1 MLYFPGLFIQVTSY
15 DNLEHRLAIM
25 SNKLSPLSN
34 STSALLEFWIWSD
47 AKSTQ
52 CYSLSCALNDTKLA
66 WAGLNWP
73 QPTKVDTYLILRCK
87 YNVPTWGGKFHYLAT
102 QFKCWSKLQDS
113 KSPQLLKTSNLFV
126 FFEVTRKWCKTFWSS
141 LGVTSVYNK
150 YSTLL
155 LTFSAQYIHVLSE
168 TKINFLSRDRQI
180 SAFWIFLNN
189 SPCKGFF
196 KNCVISETVI
206 LRWLKVTLKGT
217 MSKRQGNDFPQST
230 F

>member
-1 MLYFPGLFIQVTSY
+1 MFPHEVENSIIWKL
-15 DNLEHRLAIM
+15 NLNADLSSRTQNPHNYWKLAI
-25 SNKLSPLSN
+25 
-34 STSALLEFWIWSD
+34 
-47 AKSTQ
+47 
-52 CYSLSCALNDTKLA
+52 
-66 WAGLNWP
+66 
-73 QPTKVDTYLILRCK
+73 
-87 YNVPTWGGKFHYLAT
+87 
-102 QFKCWSKLQDS
+102 
-113 KSPQLLKTSNLFV
+113 FV
-126 FFEVTRKWCKTFWSS
+126 FFEVTRKWCKIFWSS

-217 MSKRQGNDFPQST
+217 MSKREGNDFPQST